1 MNKEQ
6 FEVPVVEFVKI
17 EADVICASGC
27 SYPENLAEMSV
38 DGIE

>member
-17 EADVICASGC
+17 DADVICTSGC
-27 SYPENLAEMSV
+27 TYPDNLTEV
-38 DGIE
+38 PIE